1 MATLTGREPDVTAQ
15 QNPGVGY
22 NDELVRLINGGYGV
36 GSRNGRDNEVRAY
49 IDRYIANLDPNQLL
63 ARYSGI
69 NQGGGI
75 ENYYQQN
82 YKVGAPREIKDAGN
96 YQAYKS
102 FEAIMGRPPDA
113 NEFAQIVPIFQQA
126 DGQKYGN
133 AWLAQ
138 YKQQYDADPRNQV
151 KNAGKYAGELNQQ
164 FKSML
169 GRDATQEEI
178 NHFGS
183 LMATGNVNAYQLQDF
198 LRGTPEY
205 QQAQDKQFRS
215 GVSQE
220 LEQSDARYFDRA
232 KQGLLSH
239 FMQQGTGG
247 SSALDSALADMMG
260 QIAEKRQGF
269 LTNLSAQQYGQNKDL
284 ALGNYQQSRDQ
295 YFNEQSYRRGQSQRE
310 QDYYRGRSDNL
321 TDYNRQMS
329 DYMNYMNSQGGR
341 RGSNTGQMIGGLLGA
356 GIGGFASRS
365 PQGAAAG
372 YQIGSGL
379 GGGYDYLN
387 Y

>member
-15 QNPGVGY
+15 KNPGTGY
-22 NDELVRLINGGYGV
+22 DDDLIRLINSGYGA
-36 GSRNGRDNEVRAY
+36 GSQNGRDNEVRAY
-49 IDRYIANLDPNQLL
+49 IDRYISNLDPNQLL

-82 YKVGAPREIKDAGN
+82 YKVGAPREIRDAGN

-102 FEAIMGRPPDA
+102 FESIMGRAPTSE
-113 NEFAQIVPIFQQA
+113 EFAQIVPIFQQA

-133 AWLAQ
+133 AWLSQ
-138 YKQQYDADPRNQV
+138 YKQQYDADPRNRIGD
-151 KNAGKYAGELNQQ
+151 AGKYTGELNQQ

-284 ALGNYQQSRDQ
+284 ALGNYQNARED
-295 YFNEQSYRRGQSQRE
+295 YFGEQAYRRGQAQKQ
-310 QDYYRGRSDNL
+310 QDYYQGRSDNL
-321 TDYNRQMS
+321 TDYNRQRQ
-329 DYMNYMNSQGGR
+329 DYMDFYNQNKPKDR
-341 RGSNTGQMIGGLLGA
+341 P
-356 GIGGFASRS
+356 FF
-365 PQGAAAG
+365 
-372 YQIGSGL
+372 
-379 GGGYDYLN
+379 DYLN
-387 Y
+387 AGLNTINTGANVYKAYQTGGMA